1 MTCSLKIPNLVSE
14 FEMMRLFLIAGA
26 LLAGLS
32 VALGA
37 FATHALAGKLDPRS
51 LQTFETA
58 ARYEMY
64 HALALIL
71 VGLLGKQFGDV
82 EVPLTV
88 AGTGFGVGIALFCG
102 SLYVLSVTGVKGL
115 GAIAPL
121 GGVAFLMGWLGLAIA
136 CWQLD

>member
-1 MTCSLKIPNLVSE
+1 
-14 FEMMRLFLIAGA
+14 MMRLFLIAGA

-37 FATHALAGKLDPRS
+37 FATHALGGKLDPRS
-51 LQTFETA
+51 LAIFETA

-64 HALALIL
+64 HALALIA
-71 VGLLGKQFGDV
+71 VGLLGKQHV
-82 EVPLTV
+82 EVEAALTV
-88 AGTGFGVGIALFCG
+88 AGIGFGIGIALFCG
-102 SLYVLSVTGVKGL
+102 SLYVLSVTGVKWL

-121 GGVAFLMGWLGLAIA
+121 GGTAFLIGWVGLAIA